1 MEDNYLH
8 KGLRR
13 KLIKTLI
20 EKGIDNETVLK
31 AIEKI
36 PRHCFLDNA
45 FLEHAYQDKA
55 FPIGE
60 KQTISQ
66 PYTVAIQSALL
77 DVSPKMKVLEIGT
90 GSGYQSCVLL
100 ELGVE
105 LYTIEFH
112 KSLSEKAK
120 KMVHSL
126 GYQAHFYHG
135 DGSEGLEQ
143 FGPYDRILATAGAPF
158 VSEKLIRQLKIGGKL
173 VIPVGN
179 ESVQKML
186 LITRTSESNYTEQSH
201 GNFKFVPLVGKEGW
215 NKTSLK

>member
-20 EKGIDNETVLK
+20 EKGIDNELVLK

-36 PRHCFLDNA
+36 PRHLFLDNA

-66 PYTVAIQSALL
+66 PYTVAIQSSLL
-77 DVSPKMKVLEIGT
+77 DIAPKMKVLEIGT

-100 ELGVE
+100 ELGAE
-105 LYTIEFH
+105 LYTIEYH

-120 KMVHSL
+120 KMVHKL

-135 DGSEGLEQ
+135 DGSEGLEK
-143 FGPYDRILATAGAPF
+143 FGPYDRIIATAGAPF

-186 LITRTSESNYTEQSH
+186 LITRTSEANYTEQAY
-201 GNFKFVPLVGKEGW
+201 GDFKFVPLVGKEGW
-215 NKTSLK
+215 NKTTLK

>member
-20 EKGIDNETVLK
+20 EKGIDNEGVLK

-36 PRHCFLDNA
+36 PRHLFLDNA

-66 PYTVAIQSALL
+66 PYTVAVQSTLL
-77 DVSPKMKVLEIGT
+77 DVLPNMKVLEIGT

-100 ELGVE
+100 ELGAD
-105 LYTIEFH
+105 LYTIEYH

-120 KMVHSL
+120 KMVHQL
-126 GYQAHFYHG
+126 GYHAHSDNFP
-135 DGSEGLEQ
+135 LEANWLSL
-143 FGPYDRILATAGAPF
+143 LAMLPF
-158 VSEKLIRQLKIGGKL
+158 KKC
-173 VIPVGN
+173 
-179 ESVQKML
+179 
-186 LITRTSESNYTEQSH
+186 Y
-201 GNFKFVPLVGKEGW
+201 
-215 NKTSLK
+215 